1 MSWNNMS
8 EQERYY
14 RRLNSERTSEDMAG
28 FGALALILAA
38 IGLILYAGYGVILF
52 IGNYF
57 VQISCICGAIIGLAE
72 AKKIPKEDSS
82 GSTFN
87 YIFFLIVY
95 GLIFGGISFGIKSW
109 LFNDIGNTFSEF
121 ISSWGL

>member
-1 MSWNNMS
+1 MGWNNMS

-57 VQISCICGAIIGLAE
+57 VQISFICGAIIGLAE
-72 AKKIPKEDSS
+72 AKKIPKEDPSS
-82 GSTFN
+82 STF
-87 YIFFLIVY
+87 YIFLIIICS
-95 GLIFGGISFGIKSW
+95 LIFGGISFGIKSW
-109 LFNDIGNTFSEF
+109 LFNDIGNTFSKF
-121 ISSWGL
+121 LSSWGL